1 MAFDL
6 SKAAYG
12 KASVSNLDKIQRIP
26 LDKIKTNEKNF
37 YTITKL
43 EELMDSIRMVGLLDP
58 VRVVPMAGG
67 EYRLISGHR
76 RYEAFL
82 ELDADSPTGGGPYS
96 RIPALVL
103 EDMDDLTESF
113 ALITANST
121 ARELTY
127 SEKCQQERVLRETLQ
142 AMKAVGKDVPRN
154 LGQYIADHI
163 GVSRNE
169 VSRMHSVNENLI
181 PEARAKLDA
190 GEMTAQQAYELS
202 RKPEAEQ
209 KKSSYVQEALAEV
222 QQEAAERRNL
232 LDRFVEVWAGEYA
245 YSATWDAM
253 DRYESI
259 QLLGKTCRNRGGNS
273 GGVNYNSSAKGVT
286 IGSSANRPHSWTEIW
301 DAVAM
306 YALKDLGRRYMAGN
320 EITSEE
326 DNAASVSVWSTGLP
340 EEDGE
345 YACKF
350 RATLGSIVTRRI
362 LYWYNDCWHLFKTE
376 DGCPINE
383 TAEVL
388 GWIRLPEDRKED

>member
-12 KASVSNLDKIQRIP
+12 KASVSNLDKIKMIP

-37 YTITKL
+37 YKITKL

-58 VRVVPMAGG
+58 VRVVPMEGG

-82 ELDADSPTGGGPYS
+82 ELDADSPTGGGIYS

-127 SEKCQQERVLRETLQ
+127 SEKLEQESQLRATLL
-142 AMKAVGKDVPRN
+142 AMKEEGREVPRN
-154 LGQYIADHI
+154 LGQYIADQI

-190 GEMTAQQAYELS
+190 GEMTAQQAYEMS
-202 RKPEAEQ
+202 RRPKEEQ
-209 KKSSYVQEALAEV
+209 KKSYYVEESIAHY
-222 QQEAAERRNL
+222 QQEATEQRKL
-232 LDRFVEVWAGEYA
+232 LDRFIEIWAGEYA
-245 YSATWDAM
+245 YRATSGVT
-253 DRYESI
+253 DRFESI
-259 QLLGKTCRNRGGNS
+259 QLLNQSCRNRGGNS
-273 GGVNYNSSAKGVT
+273 GGVDYTSSAKGVV
-286 IGSSANRPHSWTEIW
+286 IPRAGDRPYSWSAIW
-301 DAVAM
+301 DALAM
-306 YALKDLGRRYMAGN
+306 YALRDLGKRYKEGKHK
-320 EITSEE
+320 EDTS
-326 DNAASVSVWSTGLP
+326 AWSRGLP
-340 EEDGE
+340 PEPGC
-345 YACKF
+345 YAVRVKITPSSEI
-350 RATLGSIVTRRI
+350 RTKI
-362 LYWYNDCWHLFKTE
+362 LYRKYDTWQMFPDTT
-376 DGCPINE
+376 DCPINPE
-383 TAEVL
+383 ARIL
-388 GWIRLPEDRKED
+388 GWIRLPEDGKED

>member
-12 KASVSNLDKIQRIP
+12 KASVSNLDKIKMIP
-26 LDKIKTNEKNF
+26 LDQIQGNQQNF
-37 YTITKL
+37 YSIEKIDELAETI
-43 EELMDSIRMVGLLDP
+43 EMVGLMHPISVVADGEKY
-58 VRVVPMAGG
+58 RV
-67 EYRLISGHR
+67 ISGHR
-76 RYEAFL
+76 RFKAYEKL
-82 ELDADSPTGGGPYS
+82 YLDNLPDQKYA
-96 RIPALVL
+96 RIPAMVMKDL
-103 EDMDDLTESF
+103 DDLSETL
-113 ALITANST
+113 ALITANAT

-142 AMKAVGKDVPRN
+142 AMKAAGKDVPRN
-154 LGQYIADHI
+154 LGQYIADQI

-245 YSATWDAM
+245 YSATWAAM

-326 DNAASVSVWSTGLP
+326 DNGASVSAWSTGLP

-350 RATLGSIVTRRI
+350 RATKGSIVTRRI

>member
-12 KASVSNLDKIQRIP
+12 KASVSNLDKIKMIP
-26 LDKIKTNEKNF
+26 LDQVQGNQQNF
-37 YTITKL
+37 YSIEKIDELAETI
-43 EELMDSIRMVGLLDP
+43 EMVGLMHPISVVADGEKY
-58 VRVVPMAGG
+58 RV
-67 EYRLISGHR
+67 ISGHR
-76 RYEAFL
+76 RFKAYEKL
-82 ELDADSPTGGGPYS
+82 YLDNLPDQKYA
-96 RIPALVL
+96 RIPAMVMKDL
-103 EDMDDLTESF
+103 DDLSETL
-113 ALITANST
+113 ALITANAT

-142 AMKAVGKDVPRN
+142 AMKAAGKDVPRN